1 MKRAGVSRISVQCSS
16 DELNLDAKMRIRALV
31 DNSKCSAPI
40 QRVEARL
47 VRVLK
52 YRNEASATGSEIVQK
67 SVLCTRE
74 ISYIE
79 TNHKD
84 KDFLRVLDFNLE
96 HIFPINCDIFHFYSA
111 V

>member
-16 DELNLDAKMRIRALV
+16 DEVSLDAKMRLRALV

-52 YRNEASATGSEIVQK
+52 YRNEASATGSEIV
-67 SVLCTRE
+67 
-74 ISYIE
+74 
-79 TNHKD
+79 
-84 KDFLRVLDFNLE
+84 
-96 HIFPINCDIFHFYSA
+96 
-111 V
+111 